1 MHHFISVSSS
11 YPRMPITLEESKS
24 SDLVTLLNYS
34 RVQSFW
40 QVEAIFFLSLAIL
53 CHIMCENAFVFT
65 LRQSCEFYCWFV
77 IVWFSS
83 NVYVIMFTE
92 DSGMWWF
99 TASFQVLKMLWTIFN
114 SALLVSNICLVF
126 YFVNNFML
134 TKHSSIFSDTTR
146 LDAFNG
152 LMNFV
157 VLVWIHLK

>member
-1 MHHFISVSSS
+1 MFLLLIQGCPSLWKRVNHQTWWPFW
-11 YPRMPITLEESKS
+11 ITPEFSLSDKSKP
-24 SDLVTLLNYS
+24 
-34 RVQSFW
+34 
-40 QVEAIFFLSLAIL
+40 FFLSLAIL

-65 LRQSCEFYCWFV
+65 LRQSCEFHCWFV

-114 SALLVSNICLVF
+114 PALLVSNICLVF